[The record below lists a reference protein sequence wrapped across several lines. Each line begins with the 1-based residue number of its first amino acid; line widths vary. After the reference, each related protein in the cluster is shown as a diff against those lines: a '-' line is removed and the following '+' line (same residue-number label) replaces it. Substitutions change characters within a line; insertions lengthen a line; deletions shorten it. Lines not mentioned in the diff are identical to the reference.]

1 MLDITCTSSAND
13 SKSFRRTSHFALNS
27 NSAFEMPSYPNRLEV
42 AVHTTYDQSL
52 GSPRDQHE
60 IISPVGMDEQLRDK
74 PAHESHF
81 QDAESG
87 FCRHE

>member
-1 MLDITCTSSAND
+1 MLYIACASSVND

-27 NSAFEMPSYPNRLEV
+27 DSAFEMPSYPNRLKV
-42 AVHTTYDQSL
+42 AVHPTYDQSL
-52 GSPRDQHE
+52 GSSRDQHE
-60 IISPVGMDEQLRDK
+60 IISRVDMDEQLRDK

-87 FCRHE
+87 L